1 MGTKDRIQYIY
12 CLYTI
17 GSLLNI
23 IRINSYLFMQLA
35 ENRVASP
42 EVLPTPTSNNS
53 RFSQKL
59 ARFRITK
66 EFRAQLLWHGTRRT
80 STITRP
86 TNLLLRLRR
95 QFFIRVRNGST

>member
-17 GSLLNI
+17 GSLGNI

-42 EVLPTPTSNNS
+42 KCY
-53 RFSQKL
+53 Q
-59 ARFRITK
+59 
-66 EFRAQLLWHGTRRT
+66 QLEKGTRDALYWEKVAAAAFDNVFCDRIPDHL
-80 STITRP
+80 SPKNFIGIRP
-86 TNLLLRLRR
+86 
-95 QFFIRVRNGST
+95 NGKCVLESRDPR

>member
-17 GSLLNI
+17 VSLLNI

-42 EVLPTPTSNNS
+42 KCYQQVQIWRLS
-53 RFSQKL
+53 RVYECL
-59 ARFRITK
+59 DLLRC
-66 EFRAQLLWHGTRRT
+66 FRALATLSPLSRVPCDPSLSSCRIHGPGVKSEAILL
-80 STITRP
+80 P
-86 TNLLLRLRR
+86 
-95 QFFIRVRNGST
+95 RV